1 MLYCI
6 YKAKAKRERE
16 KMTYNGW
23 KNYETWNVNL
33 WLSNDEGLYNMVMA
47 YGKELCYHDFARSF
61 LTMQSVATPDGVAWL
76 SEALDY
82 DALDELIEEMG

>member
-1 MLYCI
+1 M
-6 YKAKAKRERE
+6 A
-16 KMTYNGW
+16 YNGW

-33 WLSNDEGLYNMVMA
+33 WLSNDETLYRLVVN
-47 YGKELCYHDFARSF
+47 YGKDLRYHDFARSF

-82 DALDELIEEMG
+82 DALDEAIEEMA